1 MRLSAKDRREQ
12 LIAVAMRLFA
22 AQGFDATTTR
32 EIAEAAQ
39 VNEAIIFR
47 HFASKEELYWAVVND
62 RVGET
67 GRRRKLRECLQAD
80 GEPREVLARM
90 AGILLDRNEEDST
103 LTRLLWFSTLRNAD
117 LSASFFRDYISEN
130 FELLA
135 EYFRN
140 GIKAG
145 RFRDIDA
152 MIAARGFLGVLV
164 HHYLVQEL
172 FQGSRFQQF
181 DPYALGRQIA
191 DIWLNGI
198 SAPAAIETRA
208 RTVHHSR
215 AAVGGSAATASA
227 SEKIFS

>member
-1 MRLSAKDRREQ
+1 MRLSAKDRRQQ
-12 LIAVAMRLFA
+12 LIRVAMRLFA

-62 RVGET
+62 RVGES
-67 GRRRKLRECLQAD
+67 GRRRKIRECLTSD
-80 GEPREVLARM
+80 GAPREILARV
-90 AGILLDRNEEDST
+90 AGVLLDRDEEDST

-117 LSASFFRDYISEN
+117 LSASFFRNYISEN

-145 RFRDIDA
+145 RFRNIDP
-152 MIAARGFLGVLV
+152 MIAARGFLGALV

-172 FQGSRFQQF
+172 FQGSRYQQF
-181 DPYALGRQIA
+181 DPYQLGQQIA

-198 SAPAAIETRA
+198 SASVAIETSA
-208 RTVHHSR
+208 RPVHRSR
-215 AAVGGSAATASA
+215 GSMAGSVAAATESGGR
-227 SEKIFS
+227 F